1 MGPLGCN
8 PNGKD
13 GLLSWQR
20 KSLLY
25 RGIEGRIVPN
35 LLKQNFTASVP
46 YQKTAT
52 DITEFHLFGR
62 KVYLSTMQ
70 DMYNGEILA
79 YEISEHPVLQQV
91 MTMLEKA
98 AAAIP
103 TLAGC
108 ILHSDQGWQYQH
120 RTYQQWLIDHGEFL
134 WHIKIRVILCAE
146 IYLV

>member
-1 MGPLGCN
+1 
-8 PNGKD
+8 
-13 GLLSWQR
+13 
-20 KSLLY
+20 
-25 RGIEGRIVPN
+25 
-35 LLKQNFTASVP
+35 
-46 YQKTAT
+46 
-52 DITEFHLFGR
+52 
-62 KVYLSTMQ
+62 MQ